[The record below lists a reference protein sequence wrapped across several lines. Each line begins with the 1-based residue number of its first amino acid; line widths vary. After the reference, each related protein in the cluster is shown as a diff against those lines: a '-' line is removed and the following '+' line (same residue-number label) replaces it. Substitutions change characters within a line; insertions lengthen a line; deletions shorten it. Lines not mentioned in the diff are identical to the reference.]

1 MLYLDSDVF
10 AYSALN
16 REKIGNKARSLIR
29 EIQGGKVLAAS
40 SALTFDELVW
50 AVKKYRSLDD
60 AIIAGE
66 AFLGLQGLKLVD
78 VTEEILS
85 SALTLMRKY
94 RINPRDSIHGASA
107 LRVDA
112 ESIVTADKDFDRV
125 EEIQRRPI

>member
-1 MLYLDSDVF
+1 MLYLDSNVF
-10 AYSALN
+10 VYSALN
-16 REKIGNKARSLIR
+16 RGQIGNKARSLIR
-29 EIQGGKVLAAS
+29 EIQGGKMLAAS